1 MGLIES
7 QIMKTGER
15 LLRLSGRKIAI
26 LATLS
31 MIAAYFASPAFFDL
45 MELKALD
52 LRFKARGVKDAGE
65 RVVIVAID
73 EKSVNELGRWPWP
86 RTRIAEVIKSLSD
99 DGAKAIGFDM
109 VFSEPDQSS
118 GLQTIRELKKKSGS
132 LGLDG
137 SLLTYLNRMERRFDT
152 DSELREALA
161 KSKSTVLGY
170 FFHFEEGLKTAKK
183 TELERGRYSFVK
195 TLGEGAPKTVK
206 EASYAELNISPL
218 TDTARELGYFNMFP
232 DKDGTIR
239 WCPLAIK
246 YGEDYYSPLSV
257 QLVREYLGNPPLSI
271 VMADYGIAQVRLG
284 DIVIPSDEQGRLLIN
299 YYGPQKSFPHYS
311 FVDVIKGKT
320 KPGTFKDKIVI
331 VGATEI
337 GIYDMRV
344 TPFDSASPGVEIHAT
359 VAENILRQ
367 DFISRPNWLSIFDLL
382 TIIAIG
388 TVLPIVLQRL
398 KAFTGLIFTAS
409 LSIGYFFF
417 DRFLFMEKGI
427 WLNTIYPFLTLVTVY
442 IAITVYRYI
451 AEEKEKKKVKG
462 AFQYYVTPSVMDE
475 ILHHP
480 EKLKLGGDEKEL
492 SVLFSDI
499 RGFTSISEKIPPETL
514 VGLLNEYFT
523 AMTDIVLKYDGF
535 LDKYIGDAIMAVY
548 GAPIE
553 QKDHAINACHTAIE
567 MMAKLGELRKEWEA
581 KGLPQINIGIGINS
595 GKMIVGNMGSKRRFN
610 YTVVGDNVNL
620 ASRLEGL
627 TKDYEAAIIISESVY
642 EQVNDQFLCRELG
655 SVKVKGKEISTRI
668 FELVEVLPENK

>member
-1 MGLIES
+1 MRLIEF
-7 QIMKTGER
+7 QTMKTGER
-15 LLRLSGRKIAI
+15 LSRLSGRRIAV
-26 LATLS
+26 LATLV

-52 LRFKARGVKDAGE
+52 LRFKARGIKDAGD

-86 RTRIAEVIKSLSD
+86 RTRIAELIKSLSD
-99 DGAKAIGFDM
+99 DGAKTIGFDM

-118 GLQTIRELKKKSGS
+118 GLKTIRDLKNKSGS
-132 LGLDG
+132 MGLDG
-137 SLLTYLNRMERRFDT
+137 NLLAYLNGMEKSFDT
-152 DSELREALA
+152 DSQLREALA
-161 KSKSTVLGY
+161 KSKRTVLGY
-170 FFHFEEGLKTAKK
+170 FFHFEEGLKTPEKA
-183 TELERGRYSFVK
+183 ELEKGRYSFVK
-195 TLGEGAPKTVK
+195 TMGEGGQSVK
-206 EASYAELNISPL
+206 GASSVEMNISPL
-218 TDTARELGYFNMFP
+218 SDAARDLGYFNMFP

-246 YGEDYYSPLSV
+246 YGDDYYSPLSV
-257 QLVREYLGNPPLSI
+257 QLVREYLGNPPLSM
-271 VMADYGIAQVRLG
+271 VMADYGIAQIKIG

-311 FVDVIKGKT
+311 FVDVIKGRT
-320 KPGTFKDKIVI
+320 EPGTFKDKIVI

-344 TPFDSASPGVEIHAT
+344 TPFESLYPGVEIHAT

-367 DFISRPNWLSIFDLL
+367 DFISRPNWLAIFEIL
-382 TIIAIG
+382 TIIVIG
-388 TVLPIVLQRL
+388 IVAPIALQLL
-398 KAFTGLIFTAS
+398 KAVTGLVFAAS
-409 LSIGYFFF
+409 LAIGYFFF
-417 DRFLFMEKGI
+417 DRYLFMEKGV

-442 IAITVYRYI
+442 IAITVYKYI
-451 AEEKEKKKVKG
+451 GEEKEKKKVKG

-475 ILHHP
+475 ILKHP

-499 RGFTSISEKIPPETL
+499 RGFTSISEKIPPDVL

-553 QKDHAINACHTAIE
+553 QKDHALKACNTAIE
-567 MMAKLGELRKEWEA
+567 MTAKLGELRHEWEA
-581 KGLPQINIGIGINS
+581 KGLPQINIGIGINT
-595 GKMIVGNMGSKRRFN
+595 GKMIVGNMGSRRRFN

-627 TKDYEAAIIISESVY
+627 TKDYEAPIIISESVY
-642 EQVNDQFLCRELG
+642 EEVKDQFLCRELG
-655 SVKVKGKEISTRI
+655 SVKVKGKEIPTRI
-668 FELVEVLPENK
+668 FELVGVLPEKK